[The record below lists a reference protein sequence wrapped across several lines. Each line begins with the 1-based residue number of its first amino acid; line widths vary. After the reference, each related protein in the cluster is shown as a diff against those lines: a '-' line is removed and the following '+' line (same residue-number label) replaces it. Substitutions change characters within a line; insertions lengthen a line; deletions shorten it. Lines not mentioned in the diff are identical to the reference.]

1 MAFATGGYHGLRYVA
16 ETAFG
21 VTPDTPEMNTVR
33 HTGCSLILSKD
44 SFQSNEL
51 RADRQISDMRQ
62 GANQIGG
69 NVDFELTYGDFDA
82 FLEAALFGTWATDVL
97 KAGVDEKYFTLE
109 RAFADIAQYGVFK
122 GCMMNSLSL
131 SIQPNAIVTGSFGV
145 LGKSAAYSAVELDA
159 TPTDAST
166 NSPFDSF
173 SGVIKEGGAIIGVV
187 TGLDLS
193 LDNGGSPQYVIGSP
207 DTPRI
212 TNGRSTLTG
221 TLNAFFEDTTMIDKF
236 INETESSI
244 ELTLGDGVSSSYTIL
259 LPRIKYSGADNSVS
273 GEDPIVLDMPF
284 QAIYDATEATNIKIT
299 RIP

>member
-1 MAFATGGYHGLRYVA
+1 MAFSTGGYHGLRYVA
-16 ETAFG
+16 ESTFG
-21 VTPDTPEMNTVR
+21 VTPAIPEMTNLR

-51 RADRQISDMRQ
+51 RSDRQISDMRQ

-69 NVDFELTYGDFDA
+69 GVDFEFSYGDFDA
-82 FLEAALFGTWATDVL
+82 FLEAALFDEWTADVL
-97 KAGVDEKYFTLE
+97 KTGTTAKYFTLE
-109 RAFADIAQYGVFK
+109 RAFADIGQFGVFT
-122 GCMMNSLSL
+122 GCMANTMSL
-131 SIQPNAIVTGSFGV
+131 SIQHNAIVTGSFGF
-145 LGKSAAYSAVELDA
+145 LGKSASYSNTALDVS
-159 TPTDAST
+159 PTAASN

-173 SGVIKEGGAIIGVV
+173 SGVIKEGGATIGVV

-193 LDNGGSPQYVIGSP
+193 LDNGGNPQFVVGSP

-212 TNGRSTLTG
+212 TSGRSNLTG
-221 TLNAFFEDTTMIDKF
+221 TMNAFFEDATMLDKF

-244 ELTLGDGVSSSYTIL
+244 ELTLGDGLAKSYTIF

-273 GEDPIVLDMPF
+273 GEDPIVLNMPF
-284 QAIYDATEATNIKIT
+284 MALYDETEATNIKIT